1 MQEPESGSSRDTLE
15 RLVRLET
22 KICLKFEEL
31 EKAIVLAREISEK
44 DKVLARET
52 IDARLQHMNEFQ
64 RRMEKLEGTFITQSC
79 LDEELRIIQHQVNL
93 QGRLI
98 YIGVGIVIAIQFI
111 VHFLGRG

>member
-64 RRMEKLEGTFITQSC
+64 
-79 LDEELRIIQHQVNL
+79 HQVNL